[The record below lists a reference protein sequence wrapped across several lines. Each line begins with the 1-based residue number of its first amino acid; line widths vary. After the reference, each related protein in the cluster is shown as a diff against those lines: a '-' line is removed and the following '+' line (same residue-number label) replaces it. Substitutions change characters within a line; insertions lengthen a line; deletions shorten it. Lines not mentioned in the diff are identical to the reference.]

1 VDEPSAVAA
10 ARACYVRQRLLVGQA
25 MMHLLLAAQLQHLA
39 VGVGVLGHHERRAR
53 RRPVLRHEAARL
65 VPDAARVAERLG
77 AHGPRPPLRRLVRLA
92 VQAPPA
98 LPRRRRGRS
107 RRRVLLLGGLGRL
120 LCQERRRGAGAGLGR
135 RDGRGPRR
143 GREHK
148 EARGPAAW
156 SDARTLAARLG
167 RRRHAAAG
175 VRRGRRRS
183 RSGRLGSRW
192 KAGDESQLPEVLRRE
207 VVLAHAVGQP
217 FQLRQL
223 IVLRRDSEHEA
234 SQQLPTTVI
243 QSTPGTA
250 ESDERLGDCCIWAEG
265 FITSYYSWNVSST
278 IVLRKLFPPRFKEE
292 L

>member
-1 VDEPSAVAA
+1 VDQEVLAEERRRRPVEQQRARHVDEPSAVAA

-98 LPRRRRGRS
+98 LPRRGRS
-107 RRRVLLLGGLGRL
+107 RRRVLLLGGLGWL

-135 RDGRGPRR
+135 RDGRGRRRRR
-143 GREHK
+143 GRRREHK

-156 SDARTLAARLG
+156 RDARTLAARLG
-167 RRRHAAAG
+167 RLQHAAAG

-183 RSGRLGSRW
+183 GSRRLGGAGAGRW
-192 KAGDESQLPEVLRRE
+192 NATGDELQLPEVLRRE
-207 VVLAHAVGQP
+207 VVLAHVVGQP

-223 IVLRRDSEHEA
+223 IVLRRDS
-234 SQQLPTTVI
+234 
-243 QSTPGTA
+243 
-250 ESDERLGDCCIWAEG
+250 
-265 FITSYYSWNVSST
+265 
-278 IVLRKLFPPRFKEE
+278 
-292 L
+292 